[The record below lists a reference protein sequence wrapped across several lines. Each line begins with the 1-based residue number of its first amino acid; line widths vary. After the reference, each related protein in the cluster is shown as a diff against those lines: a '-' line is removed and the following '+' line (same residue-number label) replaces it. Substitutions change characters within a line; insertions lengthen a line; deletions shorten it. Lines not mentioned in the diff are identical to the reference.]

1 MDARISIELR
11 KPGEDFSDTADADSL
26 LASKG
31 ETLFRDDDQSI
42 VFYPDGTADAR
53 EIQLE
58 DRDGFRLVLRINPTT
73 ARVQIME
80 LERK

>member
-1 MDARISIELR
+1 MS
-11 KPGEDFSDTADADSL
+11 
-26 LASKG
+26 
-31 ETLFRDDDQSI
+31 FRDGDETI
-42 VFYPDGTADAR
+42 GFYADGTADAR

-73 ARVQIME
+73 ARVRIVE